1 MGDTRTNIDWDPSH
15 STIGQTITGQSGS
28 AFKNPDIYDPNQ
40 STGAQFAKGNYGEAA
55 NQALGGA
62 KNLVQLGWN
71 MEEGMLNPFKQA
83 GDTYDTISGK
93 PQAEKRHDQDVKNQT
108 ADYEGVQR
116 AQEIQRQQQEQQASA
131 QKAQQDKLSAY
142 NLQQQG
148 VADEDAFTKARN
160 AAIKA
165 KGQTLF
171 GAWG

>member
-28 AFKNPDIYDPNQ
+28 ALKGGVNWNPLD
-40 STGAQFAKGNYGEAA
+40 STPGALAQGNFSGAA
-55 NQALGGA
+55 NQAIGGA
-62 KNLVQLGWN
+62 QNLANFGKD
-71 MEEGMLNPFKQA
+71 LNA
-83 GDTYDTISGK
+83 GLLAPAAGIGALYNSATGQ
-93 PQAEKRHDQDVKNQT
+93 PQAAKRRDQDVAGQT
-108 ADYEGVQR
+108 AENDARIFGE
-116 AQEIQRQQQEQQASA
+116 QQQQQQAQQQA
-131 QKAQQDKLSAY
+131 AEQKAQQDKLSAY